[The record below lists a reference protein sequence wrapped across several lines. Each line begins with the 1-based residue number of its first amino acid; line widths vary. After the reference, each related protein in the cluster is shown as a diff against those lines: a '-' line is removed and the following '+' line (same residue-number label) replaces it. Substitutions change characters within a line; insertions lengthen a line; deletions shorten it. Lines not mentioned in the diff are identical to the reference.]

1 MYIKRILEGKI
12 REYMDKREII
22 AVVGPR
28 QSGKTTLLKEIFK
41 DLKNA
46 VFLDFEDRDTINLF
60 NEDIKSFIELYVKN
74 HDYLFIDEFQYAKE
88 GGKNL
93 KYADAEKLPFKDKSF
108 NTVISVTA
116 FHNIKNMEKAL
127 KEAIRVSKNSNICI
141 SFLKRSKRLNEFSKL
156 FSKYFKNYKEIE
168 EEKDIIFINKNK
180 VAQLRI
186 LKQIT
191 SKSKLTEKDAL
202 ELGRKINNSLH
213 KRYTN

>member
-1 MYIKRILEGKI
+1 MENLYISSLTGSILKMYRHLSGGYEELHKEEQIKKLKII
-12 REYMDKREII
+12 RENMKIIPPLLDIGCGTGISTDFFKVKSVGIDNCREM
-22 AVVGPR
+22 
-28 QSGKTTLLKEIFK
+28 
-41 DLKNA
+41 
-46 VFLDFEDRDTINLF
+46 
-60 NEDIKSFIELYVKN
+60 IEK
-74 HDYLFIDEFQYAKE
+74 